1 MKSYNRQTANVKVK
15 SKVSLQYQIIQD
27 QLNGT
32 AVHKVKTIT
41 VFKMIFLW
49 IKKRKDTQA
58 IAGFMLEMN
67 Q

>member
-1 MKSYNRQTANVKVK
+1 MKEVRTTFMKSYNRQTANLKVK

-41 VFKMIFLW
+41 VFKMTFL
-49 IKKRKDTQA
+49 
-58 IAGFMLEMN
+58 
-67 Q
+67 